1 MSRTND
7 ASSPA
12 DRVVEKLVRLASS
25 LDAEERA
32 LFAALLSPGVS
43 AAAAAATADDEATSG
58 CGQGGRMSALARQQ
72 RLRQELAHA
81 LSLVR
86 GANDEPGDTT
96 TTV

>member
-1 MSRTND
+1 MSRTDD

-43 AAAAAATADDEATSG
+43 AAAAAADDDPSD

-86 GANDEPGDTT
+86 SNEAEQGGPGTT
-96 TTV
+96 